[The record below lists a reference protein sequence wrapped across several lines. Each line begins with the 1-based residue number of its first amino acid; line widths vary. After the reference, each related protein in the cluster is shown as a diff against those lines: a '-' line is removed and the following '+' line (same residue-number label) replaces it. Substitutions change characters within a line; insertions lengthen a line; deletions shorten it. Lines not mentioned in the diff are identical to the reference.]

1 MSSDHKQAT
10 TSLLLGEVTA
20 PPTNRNSRPPNT
32 SVIPSK
38 GPPPV
43 RVKLRRVTAARAV
56 AYPPD
61 GQSREWWQR
70 LKDAFGTA
78 SSAFVDASLH
88 QLIAAARLPFSG
100 ISDVA
105 VNASLAFIES
115 AKPQDEVES
124 ALVMQMACTH
134 AAAMAVLA
142 TLGGAHG
149 GARNM
154 VAKASAAARLL
165 RAYAAQVEVLRRLR
179 SGGSQLVRVEH
190 VHVNEGGRAVIGN
203 VKPTPNSAA
212 DDASRS

>member
-1 MSSDHKQAT
+1 MTPA
-10 TSLLLGEVTA
+10 GCFTA
-20 PPTNRNSRPPNT
+20 STNRSRAA
-32 SVIPSK
+32 SV
-38 GPPPV
+38 
-43 RVKLRRVTAARAV
+43 
-56 AYPPD
+56 
-61 GQSREWWQR
+61 
-70 LKDAFGTA
+70 
-78 SSAFVDASLH
+78 
-88 QLIAAARLPFSG
+88 SG

-105 VNASLAFIES
+105 VNAILAFIES

-142 TLGGAHG
+142 TLSGAHG

-203 VKPTPNSAA
+203 VKTTPTSSADDPIRARGREWFLRGGMSNELLVQIPERQSAA
-212 DDASRS
+212 ALGFETARATPRRKARLSRAPVASPQRS